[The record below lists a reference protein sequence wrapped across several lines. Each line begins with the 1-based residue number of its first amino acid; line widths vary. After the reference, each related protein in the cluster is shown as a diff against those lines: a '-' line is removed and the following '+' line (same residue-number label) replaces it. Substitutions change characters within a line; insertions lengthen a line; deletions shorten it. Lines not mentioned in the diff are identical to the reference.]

1 MEPKMKSTTLKRL
14 AVWSASITLML
25 YGLGLGSC
33 SARSIGA
40 GLLSEFLT
48 SGGTSEIDSALGT
61 SLSSIFSSFLGS
73 STNSTT
79 TE

>member
-1 MEPKMKSTTLKRL
+1 MRHSTWKQL

-33 SARSIGA
+33 SMRSIAA

-48 SGGTSEIDSALGT
+48 SGGTEEIDSALGT
-61 SLSSIFSSFLGS
+61 SLGSIFSSLFGT
-73 STNSTT
+73 STST
-79 TE
+79 E